1 MKRTSHPTEEE
12 VLSAFAVEPDA
23 GPRTLEHYLR
33 AYPQYAAELV
43 ELSHERWLMEG
54 EGEAHLSGADEARIA
69 AALGAHRSP
78 PPATPLDPLAA
89 LSVPALR
96 LLAQRL
102 AVPRQVITAFR
113 ERRVIAASVP
123 RRFLADFAGA
133 LGCPAETLLGALND
147 PPPSSLARSYKSDV
161 KPEAD
166 QPVTFERLLLDA
178 GLSAEERA
186 ALMAEGE

>member
-1 MKRTSHPTEEE
+1 MTRTSHPTEEE

-23 GPRTLEHYLR
+23 GRRTLEHYLR
-33 AYPQYAAELV
+33 AYPQYATELV
-43 ELSHERWLMEG
+43 ALSHERWLMEG
-54 EGEAHLSGADEARIA
+54 EGEAHPSEADEARIA
-69 AALGAHRSP
+69 AALGAHRGA
-78 PPATPLDPLAA
+78 PPATPRDPLAA
-89 LSVPALR
+89 LSAPALR

-133 LGCPAETLLGALND
+133 LGCPAEALLNALNG
-147 PPPSSLARSYKSDV
+147 PPPSLARSYKSDV
-161 KPEAD
+161 KPVAD
-166 QPVTFERLLLDA
+166 RPVTFERLLLDA
-178 GLSAEERA
+178 GLSAADRA